1 MSDIP
6 VLIGEKIKAFLL
18 HLMLSIGLL
27 AIILLTIYF
36 IWYPYPLL
44 KAVGGEHIFL
54 LLVVI
59 DVILGP
65 ILTFIVYKKHKKTLK
80 FDLAVIG
87 LIQVAALLYGIH
99 SLLLAK
105 PSWIVFNQ
113 NKFELVQYNQIIV
126 NDIQGSQFTA
136 KLWSKPNFVAVELS
150 SDVSKRSEQI
160 LQEVLTGISLA
171 QQPENYVSLTSKNKQ
186 LISSSKSMKYLFN
199 FNDISEVKKV
209 LSKCSTATRWL
220 PLKTNGLD
228 MVVLLNDNG
237 DVIKIVDLRPWH

>member
-1 MSDIP
+1 M
-6 VLIGEKIKAFLL
+6 
-18 HLMLSIGLL
+18 
-27 AIILLTIYF
+27 
-36 IWYPYPLL
+36 
-44 KAVGGEHIFL
+44 
-54 LLVVI
+54 
-59 DVILGP
+59 
-65 ILTFIVYKKHKKTLK
+65 
-80 FDLAVIG
+80 
-87 LIQVAALLYGIH
+87 
-99 SLLLAK
+99 LLAK

-126 NDIQGSQFTA
+126 KDRQGSQFTG

-171 QQPENYVSLTSKNKQ
+171 QQPENYVPLTSKYKQ
-186 LISSSKSMKYLFN
+186 LIYSSKSLKYLSN

-209 LSKCSTATRWL
+209 LSKYNTATRWL

-228 MVVLLNDNG
+228 MVVLLNDAG

>member
-1 MSDIP
+1 MSDIHIL
-6 VLIGEKIKAFLL
+6 VGEKIKAFLV

-27 AIILLTIYF
+27 AIILLMIYF

-59 DVILGP
+59 DVVLGP

-87 LIQVAALLYGIH
+87 LIQVAALIYGVQ

-126 NDIQGSQFTA
+126 KDIQDSQFTA
-136 KLWSKPNFVAVELS
+136 KLWSKPDFVAVKLS
-150 SDVSKRSEQI
+150 SHVGERSEQI
-160 LQEVLTGISLA
+160 LQEVLTGVSLA
-171 QQPENYVSLTSKNKQ
+171 QQPENYVSLASKNRQ
-186 LISSSKSMKYLFN
+186 LISEAKALTELSN
-199 FNDISEVKKV
+199 FNNVSKVKRI
-209 LSKCSTATRWL
+209 LSKYTAATLWL

-228 MVVLLNDNG
+228 MVVLLNNDGN
-237 DVIKIVDLRPWH
+237 VVEIVDLRPWH